1 MKTAILVSVIALV
14 ISFSVAAYKF
24 ALLLDSGIALDDA
37 RSEAGRQRDRANR
50 ILIIV
55 KRDWTGR
62 PVGDVVKL
70 SDEFH
75 DRGAIVK
82 VRKDR
87 VEIEDVIFEI
97 ENGGVVDVRY
107 FDWL

>member
-1 MKTAILVSVIALV
+1 MKTAILVSVIALLV
-14 ISFSVAAYKF
+14 SFSVAAYKF

-37 RSEAGRQRDRANR
+37 RSEVDRQRDRANR

-55 KRDWTGR
+55 KRDWAGR

-75 DRGAIVK
+75 DKGVIVK
-82 VRKDR
+82 VQKDR
-87 VEIEDVIFEI
+87 VEIEDVVFEI
-97 ENGGVVDVRY
+97 ENGSVVDVHY
-107 FDWL
+107 FD